1 MILQGCDKFHEKI
14 ERMNHNSFNTF
25 IFNQTI
31 CFALVNEKIQNL
43 TKEIFNADPQIV
55 HLGIIDLEGNVLLDQ
70 SSAASKPMEP
80 DPNRIKFYNQLGLR
94 RNTREHFDDA
104 YGKTDYVHITREKMQ
119 QMILYLPMITI
130 YLTLE
135 KSITPEEVKVAAQK
149 IKFIDNE
156 LIANAIKS

>member
-1 MILQGCDKFHEKI
+1 MLG
-14 ERMNHNSFNTF
+14 S
-25 IFNQTI
+25 
-31 CFALVNEKIQNL
+31 
-43 TKEIFNADPQIV
+43 KEIEQLAVEIFKADPKIV
-55 HLGIIDLEGNVLLDQ
+55 HQGLIDLDGNVLLDQ

-80 DPNRIKFYNQLGLR
+80 DPDRIKFYKQLNLR
-94 RNTREHFDDA
+94 RDTREHFDDV
-104 YGKTDYVHITREKMQ
+104 YGKTDYVHITRERMQ

-156 LIANAIKS
+156 LITNAIKS